1 MKQIGPGILSPSEI
15 YFSSPS
21 PKAKKLCYNVL
32 CAGHFFCD
40 SNYRLVRNNY
50 DSILILYITDGNF
63 TFLKDEKEY
72 LTAKKGDTVII
83 DCYKPH
89 EYYTDGSLEFFWIHI
104 NGVNSRDF
112 ADEITKCNGNIVPS
126 LTAPGLIKEIF
137 ASVKNSRNIAEN
149 ELSVKLHRLLTELV
163 NPITAKENTG
173 NTHKES
179 IQEVKE
185 YILLH
190 LSEKITVQ
198 SLAEK
203 INMSTTHF
211 SRVFRQHTGFSP
223 YDYVLAARFNKA
235 KELLL
240 KTDMTVAE
248 IAYETGFNSE
258 ANFIYFFTGS
268 EKVSPGK
275 FRKLKF

>member
-21 PKAKKLCYNVL
+21 PKAKKLYYNVL

-40 SNYRLVRNNY
+40 NNYRLVRNNY

-63 TFLKDEKEY
+63 TFLKDKKEY
-72 LTAKKGDTVII
+72 ITAKKGDTVII

-89 EYYTDGSLEFFWIHI
+89 EYYTEENLEFLWIHI
-104 NGVNSRDF
+104 NGANSKDF
-112 ADEITKCNGNIVPS
+112 ADEIIKSNGNIITS
-126 LTAPGLIKEIF
+126 LRTPALVKEIF
-137 ASVKNSRNIAEN
+137 TSIKNRRNTTETK
-149 ELSVKLHRLLTELV
+149 LSVILYKLLTELA
-163 NPITAKENTG
+163 NPLTAKENTG
-173 NTHKES
+173 NIHQES
-179 IQEVKE
+179 IQQIKE
-185 YILLH
+185 YISLN

-203 INMSTTHF
+203 INMSSTHF

-223 YDYVLAARFNKA
+223 YDYVLAARLNKA

-258 ANFIYFFTGS
+258 ANFVYFFTGS
-268 EKVSPGK
+268 ESVSPGK
-275 FRKLKF
+275 FRKMKF